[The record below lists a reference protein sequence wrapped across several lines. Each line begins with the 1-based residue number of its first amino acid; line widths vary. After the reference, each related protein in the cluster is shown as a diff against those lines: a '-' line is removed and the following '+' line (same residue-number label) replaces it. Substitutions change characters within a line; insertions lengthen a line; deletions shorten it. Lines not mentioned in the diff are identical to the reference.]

1 MQTQALPPPYEA
13 DSSSGAAPA
22 NPADFAFHRC
32 GRRNQLLNSATLPT
46 CGRCVGQ
53 CNCALPRGQLGPPPT
68 VTVSL
73 LTDPRTCIGRL
84 GLLPQTSTSHTFP
97 NPCAQQKLPRRS
109 LSKLRP
115 SKTQTRLIIFTALFA
130 RRKWLSTRS
139 AQAQMDGKPFVVEE
153 FGKYVPRPA
162 TSDADI
168 ARIRD
173 PWFEDVFGI
182 VEGSVKSGGPIHGA
196 LTP

>member
-1 MQTQALPPPYEA
+1 LQTQALPPPYEA

-22 NPADFAFHRC
+22 NSANFAFHRC

-46 CGRCVGQ
+46 CGQCVGQ
-53 CNCALPRGQLGPPPT
+53 CNCALPRGQLVPPPA
-68 VTVSL
+68 VTASL
-73 LTDPRTCIGRL
+73 LTGPRTCIGRL
-84 GLLPQTSTSHTFP
+84 GLLPQTSTSHSFP
-97 NPCAQQKLPRRS
+97 PPCAQQAAAEALY
-109 LSKLRP
+109 P
-115 SKTQTRLIIFTALFA
+115 SCVPLKTQTRLIILSALIA
-130 RRKWLSTRS
+130 CRKWLSTRS

>member
-1 MQTQALPPPYEA
+1 
-13 DSSSGAAPA
+13 
-22 NPADFAFHRC
+22 
-32 GRRNQLLNSATLPT
+32 
-46 CGRCVGQ
+46 
-53 CNCALPRGQLGPPPT
+53 
-68 VTVSL
+68 
-73 LTDPRTCIGRL
+73 
-84 GLLPQTSTSHTFP
+84 
-97 NPCAQQKLPRRS
+97 
-109 LSKLRP
+109 
-115 SKTQTRLIIFTALFA
+115 
-130 RRKWLSTRS
+130 
-139 AQAQMDGKPFVVEE
+139 MDGKPFVVEE